1 MKLESRRERELRL
14 RKQRRS
20 GILGMVLMFG
30 LVTVVAVSLLVS
42 SNTLKKKNEEY
53 EVQKAKLEQQLSE
66 QQERKSEL
74 EEYKKY
80 VQTKKFV
87 EEVAKNKFG
96 LLYPDE
102 IVFKPEDTQ

>member
-14 RKQRRS
+14 KRQRRS
-20 GILGMVLMFG
+20 GMLGMFLAFG
-30 LVTVVAVSLLVS
+30 LVLVVAASLFIS
-42 SNTLKKKNEEY
+42 TKSLKQKNDEY
-53 EVQKAKLEQQLSE
+53 EEQKAKLEQQLTE
-66 QQERKSEL
+66 QEERKSEL

-87 EEVAKNKFG
+87 EEVAKDKFG

-102 IVFKPEDTQ
+102 IVFKPENKQ

>member
-20 GILGMVLMFG
+20 SILGMALMFG
-30 LVTVVAVSLLVS
+30 LVIVVAVSLLLS
-42 SNTLKKKNEEY
+42 SNALKKKNEEY
-53 EVQKAKLEQQLSE
+53 EAQKAKLEQQLTE

-87 EEVAKNKFG
+87 EEVAKDKFG

>member
-14 RKQRRS
+14 KRQRRS
-20 GILGMVLMFG
+20 GMLGMILAFG
-30 LVTVVAVSLLVS
+30 LVLVVAVSLLIS
-42 SNTLKKKNEEY
+42 TKALKEKNDEY
-53 EVQKAKLEQQLSE
+53 EVQKAKLEQQLIE
-66 QQERKSEL
+66 QEERKSEL

-87 EEVAKNKFG
+87 EEVAKDKFG

-102 IVFKPEDTQ
+102 IVFKPENKQ

>member
-20 GILGMVLMFG
+20 GILGMILMLG
-30 LVTVVAVSLLVS
+30 LVLVVVVSLFMS
-42 SNTLKKKNEEY
+42 SNALKKKNEDY
-53 EVQKAKLEQQLSE
+53 EAQKVKLEQQLAE

-87 EEVAKNKFG
+87 EEVAKDKFG
-96 LLYPDE
+96 LLYPGE
-102 IVFKPEDTQ
+102 VVFKPEDRQ

>member
-14 RKQRRS
+14 KRQRRS
-20 GILGMVLMFG
+20 GMLGMILAFG
-30 LVTVVAVSLLVS
+30 LVLVVAVSLLIS
-42 SNTLKKKNEEY
+42 TKALKEKNDEY
-53 EVQKAKLEQQLSE
+53 EVQKAKLEQQLTE
-66 QQERKSEL
+66 QEERKSEL

-87 EEVAKNKFG
+87 EEVAKDKFG

-102 IVFKPEDTQ
+102 IVFKPENKQ

>member
-14 RKQRRS
+14 KRQRRS
-20 GILGMVLMFG
+20 GMLGMILAFG
-30 LVTVVAVSLLVS
+30 LVLVVAVSLLIS
-42 SNTLKKKNEEY
+42 TKALKEKNEEY
-53 EVQKAKLEQQLSE
+53 EVQKAKLEQQLTE
-66 QQERKSEL
+66 QEERKSEL

-87 EEVAKNKFG
+87 EEVAKDKFG

-102 IVFKPEDTQ
+102 IVFKPENKQ

>member
-30 LVTVVAVSLLVS
+30 LVIVVAVSLLVS
-42 SNTLKKKNEEY
+42 SNNLKKKNEEY
-53 EVQKAKLEQQLSE
+53 EAQKAKLEQQLAE

>member
-14 RKQRRS
+14 KRQRRS
-20 GILGMVLMFG
+20 GMLGMVLAFG
-30 LVTVVAVSLLVS
+30 LVLVVAVSLLIS
-42 SNTLKKKNEEY
+42 TKALKEKNEEY
-53 EVQKAKLEQQLSE
+53 EAQKAKLEQQLAE

-87 EEVAKNKFG
+87 EEVAKDKFG

-102 IVFKPEDTQ
+102 IVFKPENKQ

>member
-20 GILGMVLMFG
+20 SILGMVLMLG
-30 LVTVVAVSLLVS
+30 LVVAVLVS
-42 SNTLKKKNEEY
+42 LFASSNALKKKNEEY
-53 EVQKAKLEQQLSE
+53 EVQKVKLEQQLAE

-87 EEVAKNKFG
+87 EEVAKDKFG
-96 LLYPDE
+96 LLYPGE
-102 IVFKPEDTQ
+102 VVFKPENTQ